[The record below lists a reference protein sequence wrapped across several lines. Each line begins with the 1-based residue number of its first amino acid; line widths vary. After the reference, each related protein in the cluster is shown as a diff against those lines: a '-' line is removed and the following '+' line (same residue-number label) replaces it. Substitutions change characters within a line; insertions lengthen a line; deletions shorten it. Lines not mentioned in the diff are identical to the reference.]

1 MAAFNF
7 VLYVLAVLTCLA
19 CTVLLFRGYARSG
32 LRLLLWSGLC
42 FVFLTANNLLLFF
55 DLVLFPSGVDLR
67 PYRLL
72 AALAGLAFLLYG
84 FIFESE

>member
-7 VLYVLAVLTCLA
+7 VLYLLAVLTCLA

-32 LRLLLWSGLC
+32 LRLLLWSALC
-42 FVFLTANNLLLFF
+42 FVFLTLNNLLLFF
-55 DLVLFPSGVDLR
+55 DLIVFTELDLR
-67 PYRLL
+67 PWRLGT
-72 AALAGLAFLLYG
+72 ALTGLAFLLYG